1 VAELCAVL
9 GRRLNW
15 VKRKPQAVQLGIAD
29 CCWMV
34 KLNQND
40 VLFREG
46 DVGDAFYIT
55 LKGKLAVVRQRSGK
69 RDEYLGYLREDSAF
83 GEIALIGNAQ
93 QKVRTSTV
101 KALKESVLVGISK
114 ADFNQLLESNFQGQ
128 AEAFRSFLAS
138 SSLTGRSVDLSLCV
152 TIDHLFPFFFP
163 LVFEIG
169 PRKAEQK

>member
-1 VAELCAVL
+1 M
-9 GRRLNW
+9 
-15 VKRKPQAVQLGIAD
+15 QFGIAD

-55 LKGKLAVVRQRSGK
+55 LKGKLAVVRQRSGG
-69 RDEYLGYLREDSAF
+69 RDEYLGYLREDYAF
-83 GEIALIGNAQ
+83 GEIALIGDAQ

-101 KALKESVLVGISK
+101 KALKESVIIGISK
-114 ADFNQLLESNFQGQ
+114 ADFNQLLESDFQGQ

-138 SSLTGRSVDLSLCV
+138 SSLTGRSVDPSLCV
-152 TIDHLFPFFFP
+152 NTFFFFF
-163 LVFEIG
+163 LAFEIG
-169 PRKAEQK
+169 LCKAEGSCE